1 MKAEYISHM
10 GDDLTVVNA
19 ARVSFDK
26 ESTDVGS
33 NSDAKLINY
42 LAKHGHWTPFSHPQ
56 ITMRYTVPIF
66 IARQEFKHIVGFTRN
81 EVSRRYVDDTPKFY
95 TPDVWRSRPEGSVKQ
110 GSGSD
115 VVLNYRVEC
124 GWPGGYTETVKEGY
138 EEYVNDCKK
147 FYEELLTAGVAPE
160 QARMVLP
167 QSMYTSYYVTGS
179 LAAYARFVKQR
190 TDPHAQVEIQ
200 DLAKMVD
207 KVIKPL
213 YPISWEALLGDT
225 V

>member
-33 NSDAKLINY
+33 SGDAKLINY

-81 EVSRRYVDDTPKFY
+81 EVSRRYVDDTPEFY
-95 TPDVWRSRPEGSVKQ
+95 YPDSWRNRPEGSVK
-110 GSGSD
+110 
-115 VVLNYRVEC
+115 
-124 GWPGGYTETVKEGY
+124 
-138 EEYVNDCKK
+138 
-147 FYEELLTAGVAPE
+147 
-160 QARMVLP
+160 
-167 QSMYTSYYVTGS
+167 
-179 LAAYARFVKQR
+179 
-190 TDPHAQVEIQ
+190 
-200 DLAKMVD
+200 
-207 KVIKPL
+207 
-213 YPISWEALLGDT
+213 
-225 V
+225 